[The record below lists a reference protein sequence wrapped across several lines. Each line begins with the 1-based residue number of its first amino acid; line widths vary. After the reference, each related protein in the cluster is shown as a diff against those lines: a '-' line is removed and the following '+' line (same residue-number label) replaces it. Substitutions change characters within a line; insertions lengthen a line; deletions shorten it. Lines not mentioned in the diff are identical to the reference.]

1 MDVPLV
7 QQKWTLGDR
16 ALPLERKVLDLV
28 DPSQNPPECRLQ
40 DVGFLL
46 LSLKTSE
53 QALWLTEYLG
63 ESSRWWRQ
71 VGHRQPLM
79 QEIAQSYPK
88 RAKGLLSSDTVI
100 PIIVRGKEILVLNRR
115 ASPTLAFV
123 ESKGDFETLAW
134 FLGELKKDLDS
145 SDTVPR
151 VPRSEEIGDGEKDD
165 IEVILEDLK
174 SHPKCRK
181 AWFLPS
187 VQAIEVHSSSKRST
201 KIHLKKALK
210 KRGGATLEAAASQA
224 LAFLQGCDSKA
235 GSSSSALEPLAM
247 AVDGL
252 DQECLEKESEK
263 EDLEMEPEKE
273 DLEKESEN
281 KCLEKESKKQKV
293 E

>member
-1 MDVPLV
+1 M
-7 QQKWTLGDR
+7 
-16 ALPLERKVLDLV
+16 
-28 DPSQNPPECRLQ
+28 
-40 DVGFLL
+40 
-46 LSLKTSE
+46 
-53 QALWLTEYLG
+53 
-63 ESSRWWRQ
+63 
-71 VGHRQPLM
+71 
-79 QEIAQSYPK
+79 
-88 RAKGLLSSDTVI
+88 
-100 PIIVRGKEILVLNRR
+100 LNRR

-134 FLGELKKDLDS
+134 FIGELKKDLSS

-151 VPRSEEIGDGEKDD
+151 VPRSSGIDDVEKQD
-165 IEVILEDLK
+165 IDVLLEYIK
-174 SHPKCRK
+174 NHPKCRK
-181 AWFLPS
+181 AWYLPS
-187 VQAIEVHSSSKRST
+187 VKAIEVHSSSKRST

-224 LAFLQGCDSKA
+224 LAFLQGIDSKA

-273 DLEKESEN
+273 DLEKESEK
-281 KCLEKESKKQKV
+281 KCLEKESKKQKA